1 MYHNLK
7 KISAI
12 AITITAI
19 VTVPSCG
26 FDSDRPSEVATTNSP
41 EESVVSDD
49 PSLETPEPP
58 TQEEALAECGE
69 QITWKVGETIHGKQ
83 IWLVHEG
90 FVILPS
96 LPRWERLSMAQRCEY
111 AQKICDRLESR
122 SQVQQQIELMACE
135 LGGNCSGFPPLKQA
149 LEANALILSS
159 QEIVCREKYVRF
171 AQETLEESVQ
181 KNKQMIKEE
190 QQQILDIMKESRKWN

>member
-26 FDSDRPSEVATTNSP
+26 FDSDQPSEVATTNSP

-49 PSLETPEPP
+49 PSVETPEPP

-171 AQETLEESVQ
+171 AQETIEESRQ
-181 KNKQMIKEE
+181 RMIENNQE
-190 QQQILDIMKESRKWN
+190 AYRKLIDSMNRN

>member
-26 FDSDRPSEVATTNSP
+26 FDSDQPSEVATTNSP

-58 TQEEALAECGE
+58 TQEKALTECGL
-69 QITWKVGETIHGKQ
+69 QIDWKAGVSLYGGGVAFKTGNSAM
-83 IWLVHEG
+83 
-90 FVILPS
+90 LPS
-96 LPRWERLSMAQRCEY
+96 LPRWERLSMAQKCEY
-111 AQKICDRLESR
+111 AQKICDRLDSR
-122 SQVQQQIELMACE
+122 SQQQQQIELMACE
-135 LGGNCSGFPPLKQA
+135 LGGNCSGFPTQQQA
-149 LEANALILSS
+149 IEATAIILSS
-159 QEIVCREKYVRF
+159 QQIVCREKYEQF
-171 AQETLEESVQ
+171 KQETLEESVQ
-181 KNKQMIKEE
+181 KNKQMIKDTIE
-190 QQQILDIMKESRKWN
+190 QTVDLMK

>member
-26 FDSDRPSEVATTNSP
+26 FDSDQPSEVATTNSP

-49 PSLETPEPP
+49 PSVETPEPP

-96 LPRWERLSMAQRCEY
+96 LPRWERLSMAQKCEY
-111 AQKICDRLESR
+111 AQRICDRLDSR
-122 SQVQQQIELMACE
+122 SQQQQQIELMACE

-171 AQETLEESVQ
+171 AQETIEESRQ
-181 KNKQMIKEE
+181 RMIENNQE
-190 QQQILDIMKESRKWN
+190 AYRKLIDSMNRN

>member
-26 FDSDRPSEVATTNSP
+26 FDSDQPSEVATTNSP

-58 TQEEALAECGE
+58 TQEKALTECGL
-69 QITWKVGETIHGKQ
+69 QIDWKAGVSLYGGGWRLKQEILLCYQVSHVGNDYL
-83 IWLVHEG
+83 WLKNVNMLRR
-90 FVILPS
+90 FVI
-96 LPRWERLSMAQRCEY
+96 
-111 AQKICDRLESR
+111 
-122 SQVQQQIELMACE
+122 
-135 LGGNCSGFPPLKQA
+135 G
-149 LEANALILSS
+149 
-159 QEIVCREKYVRF
+159 
-171 AQETLEESVQ
+171 
-181 KNKQMIKEE
+181 
-190 QQQILDIMKESRKWN
+190 

>member
-19 VTVPSCG
+19 VTVSSCG
-26 FDSDRPSEVATTNSP
+26 FDSDQPSEVATTNSP

-49 PSLETPEPP
+49 PSVETPEPP

-69 QITWKVGETIHGKQ
+69 QITTSISRTIIG
-83 IWLVHEG
+83 VMPTM
-90 FVILPS
+90 ILEEKMLPT

-111 AQKICDRLESR
+111 AQRICDRLDSR
-122 SQVQQQIELMACE
+122 SQQQQQIELMACE
-135 LGGNCSGFPPLKQA
+135 LGGNCSGFPTPRQGG
-149 LEANALILSS
+149 EATAIILSS
-159 QEIVCREKYVRF
+159 QQIVCREKYEQF
-171 AQETLEESVQ
+171 KQETLEESVQ